1 MYSGI
6 TQGLFI
12 VKLLIKRPGLFHY
25 SVVLNEELAKN
36 LKVGSSVSIDGVCQ
50 TVVAIHGYEVSFDA
64 MQETLAKTTLNELF
78 IGRKVSVERSIG
90 FGDEIGGHELSGHI
104 FETGI
109 VIDKKINGENLC
121 LSLQTSP
128 ACFAFIKP
136 KGYLAVDGSSLTVG
150 LTDNKQFS
158 FENGHALYGYDGK
171 CKNVQGHSYHL
182 SVTVIGKPIVD
193 RSNVKFG
200 MVIDFTDLKK
210 IVKEEIVD
218 QFDHATVF
226 NETTPHIELAKE
238 LKTRGHHV
246 ILVDYQPTSENM
258 VIDFAQRIKNRLP
271 EGIALFSLK
280 LQETDSSF
288 AEWFASDNL

>member
-136 KGYLAVDGSSLTVG
+136 KGYIAVDGSSLTVG
-150 LTDNKQFS
+150 LTDKKQFS
-158 FENGHALYGYDGK
+158 FEVYLIPETLRKTNFSH
-171 CKNVQGHSYHL
+171 KNIGDKVNIEPDMKTMLLVETVQNYFAN
-182 SVTVIGKPIVD
+182 IDD
-193 RSNVKFG
+193 RL
-200 MVIDFTDLKK
+200 T
-210 IVKEEIVD
+210 
-218 QFDHATVF
+218 A
-226 NETTPHIELAKE
+226 IEK
-238 LKTRGHHV
+238 
-246 ILVDYQPTSENM
+246 
-258 VIDFAQRIKNRLP
+258 
-271 EGIALFSLK
+271 K
-280 LQETDSSF
+280 LQQIVPSQQ
-288 AEWFASDNL
+288 